1 MKFRTFAATAPGSK
15 YLAKGW
21 NCQDDSGTLNFD
33 GIQAAAVAD
42 GHGSSNCFRSDIGAQ
57 IAIKTAFQQIK
68 IFCENRTD
76 TFSDTG
82 INNFK
87 YKLVSEWRN
96 AVRRDWNLHSENLG
110 AGEIR
115 YSAVSEKYK
124 ARYTS
129 QDSRVVEKYLYTA
142 YGTTLICA
150 LSIGTQILIFQI
162 GDGTC
167 VVLQQDG
174 RFSTPVPADSENFLN
189 VTTSLCDDKANL
201 KIRHVVLDT
210 APAAIFLSTDGLD
223 DCYSYYQNEEFL
235 YKFYADV
242 VIDNMINYGYHDTEK
257 EIVES
262 LLPGMTA
269 RGSRDDISLA
279 YLIVEDIEI
288 LKAAFNKILPDYRPS
303 SSKKVSAPDLPETL
317 ASSEKTSTPEI
328 SLQKI
333 TPVPSRGL
341 PNYTFL
347 PPVQKNIFHAGQITI
362 STTPQVIPAGEE
374 KSK

>member
-1 MKFRTFAATAPGSK
+1 MKFRTFAASAPGSK

-21 NCQDDSGTLNFD
+21 NCQDSSGTLNFD

-57 IAIKTAFQQIK
+57 LAIKTAFQQIK

-96 AVRRDWNLHSENLG
+96 AAHRDWSLHLDGGKNLG
-110 AGEIR
+110 DGEIR
-115 YSAVSEKYK
+115 YSSVSDKYK
-124 ARYTS
+124 ARFTS
-129 QDSRVVEKYLYTA
+129 PDSRVVEKYLYTA
-142 YGTTLICA
+142 YGTTLLCA

-174 RFSTPVPADSENFLN
+174 RFTTPVPADSENFLN

-223 DCYSYYQNEEFL
+223 DCYSYYQNEEYL

-242 VIDNMINYGYHDTEK
+242 VIDNMINCGYHDTEK

-288 LKAAFNKILPDYRPS
+288 LRAAFNKILPEYRPS
-303 SSKKVSAPDLPETL
+303 SCQKIPAPETPVPV
-317 ASSEKTSTPEI
+317 SKPEI

-333 TPVPSRGL
+333 TPVQGKGL

-347 PPVQKNIFHAGQITI
+347 PPVCKKIFHAGQVTV